1 MQEQVV
7 EAAQEAADDDV
18 FAQAFAEFAAGRE
31 EPDVQEEP
39 DEQEPTAPEA
49 EPQSDDPLTQ
59 QAGESNEDFTARLN
73 AAEKAATEWEHKFK
87 SEVGRQT
94 ALQRKVQELEAQLQA
109 QPQNQQAQKQ
119 YSQRMKGLMDDY
131 PEIAEALQAELEES
145 LAAVRAE
152 VQAAVAPMKKQE
164 EQRRYEAEE
173 QTVKARYPDFVDVVN
188 SKEFLD
194 WFNEQ
199 PDAVQAL
206 AASPNARDAIAV
218 MDYFSANRRPVAAN
232 PEVQNIQ
239 AKRQQALERHVAVR
253 NSAPAPV
260 ADGPDDFEAA
270 FAHFA
275 RKRSRN

>member
-1 MQEQVV
+1 MTMET
-7 EAAQEAADDDV
+7 EAAQEAAEDQSFDE
-18 FAQAFAEFAAGRE
+18 AFAEFAAGRE

-239 AKRQQALERHVAVR
+239 AKRQQALEKHVSIR
-253 NSAPAPV
+253 NSAAAPV
-260 ADGPDDFEAA
+260 ADGPDDFEA
-270 FAHFA
+270 FF
-275 RKRSRN
+275 